1 MPVADTVLGINRAQN
16 NTPFSAQSSAAVN
29 KQGTATSVVSTA
41 VIGRVPGFNKNT
53 DKDGE
58 FARQL
63 LKGVTFVDLLPMSY
77 RVSEVVAKMDI
88 KTLFNQ
94 LSEIIKKP
102 SIFEA
107 DSESMMKIFSG
118 VLERMQ
124 NDFGLSKGFADAS
137 MIRIIGANDSTF
149 TETFSNDFGQ
159 ENSLVSMAKSA
170 SESLRNANP
179 IIRSGAT
186 AIVSGIKGF
195 SYSYLINLVG
205 GAAKNLGNLTG
216 QNLLSEL
223 LTGAFFGMNIAAPK
237 QWGGSSY
244 SSTLNM
250 FIKLVAPVGSP
261 ECIKKNILEPLL
273 YLLAA
278 ASPIT
283 YGGSMY
289 GFPLL
294 WDVQAHGITNFRL
307 GAIAAMTITRGS
319 FETTFNYLLQPTIVD
334 VRLTIVPLLTDF
346 AVQTS
351 DSDQSIYTDEA
362 AGYFGVQ
369 NPSDLKR
376 GVTNER
382 AGMEPEQILSIRL

>member
-1 MPVADTVLGINRAQN
+1 MPSPDTIMGFNKAHN
-16 NTPFSAQSSAAVN
+16 NTPFSSQSSAAVN

-41 VIGRVPGFNKNT
+41 TIGRIPGFNKNI
-53 DKDGE
+53 DKNGE
-58 FARQL
+58 FAKQL

-88 KTLFNQ
+88 STLYNKLQ
-94 LSEIIKKP
+94 EIISKP

-107 DSESMMKIFSG
+107 DSEAMGAIFSG
-118 VLERMQ
+118 VLQRMQ
-124 NDFGLSKGFADAS
+124 SDFGLSKGFADAS
-137 MIRIIGANDSTF
+137 MIRIIAANDSTF

-159 ENSLVSMAKSA
+159 ENSLVSMGKEAASTIRDRSA
-170 SESLRNANP
+170 FLKTV
-179 IIRSGAT
+179 GT
-186 AIVSGIKGF
+186 AAVSGIKGF

-205 GAAKNLGNLTG
+205 GAAKNIESKTG
-216 QNLLSEL
+216 KNYLSEL
-223 LTGAFFGMNIAAPK
+223 MVGAFFGMNIAAPK
-237 QWGGSSY
+237 QWGGSNY

-294 WDVQAHGITNFRL
+294 WDVLAHGITNFRL

-319 FETTFNYLLQPTIVD
+319 FETTFNNLLQPTIVD

-346 AVQTS
+346 AVQTA
-351 DSDQSIYTDEA
+351 DAPQSIYTDEA

-382 AGMEPEQILSIRL
+382 AGVEPEQILSIRL